1 MSEYQV
7 EKQKVSVTIFLVD
20 GQTRDGVIFLSPYSS
35 FHSGPQTLF
44 DLMSEEEP
52 FVPFVGNDGSF
63 LLINKVQISHLK
75 YQKEEDDDQPVLGT
89 PLEVTVSF
97 TNSRQL
103 SGTVVLEVPEGKS
116 RLIDFMNSNQD
127 FFGLSCDDGDYVVN
141 PNIII
146 EIALNN

>member
-7 EKQKVSVTIFLVD
+7 EKQKVSVTIELVD
-20 GQTRDGVIFLSPYSS
+20 GQTRNGMIFLSPFSS
-35 FHSGPQTLF
+35 HHSGPQTLI

-52 FVPFVGNDGSF
+52 FAPFVSVDGNF
-63 LLINKVQISHLK
+63 LLINKSQVSHIR
-75 YQKEEDDDQPVLGT
+75 YQKEADDKPVLGT
-89 PLEVTVSF
+89 PLEVTVTF

-116 RLIDFMNSNQD
+116 RLLDFMNGNTA
-127 FFGLSCDDGDYVVN
+127 FFDLKCEDGDYVVN

-146 EIALNN
+146 EIAPKH

>member
-7 EKQKVSVTIFLVD
+7 EKQKVSVGIELVD
-20 GQTRDGVIFLSPYSS
+20 GQTRDGFIFLSPFSS
-35 FHSGPQTLF
+35 FHSGPQTLV

-52 FVPFVGNDGSF
+52 FAPFVGNDGCF
-63 LLINKVQISHLK
+63 LLINKAQVSHIR
-75 YQKEEDDDQPVLGT
+75 YQKEADDKPVLGT
-89 PLEVTVSF
+89 PLEVTVTF

-116 RLIDFMNSNQD
+116 RLIDFMNSNHD
-127 FFGLSCDDGDYVVN
+127 FFDLLCEDGDYIVN

-146 EIALNN
+146 EIAPKS

>member
-7 EKQKVSVTIFLVD
+7 EKQKVSVTISLVD
-20 GQTRDGVIFLSPYSS
+20 GQTRDGVIFLSPFSS

-52 FVPFVGNDGSF
+52 FVPFVGSDGSF

-75 YQKEEDDDQPVLGT
+75 YKKEEDDQPVLGT
-89 PLEVTVSF
+89 PLEVTVTF

-116 RLIDFMNSNQD
+116 RLLDFMNSNRD
-127 FFGLSCDDGDYVVN
+127 FFGLTCEDGDYAVN

-146 EIALNN
+146 EIAPNN

>member
-7 EKQKVSVTIFLVD
+7 EKQKVSVSIELVD
-20 GQTRDGVIFLSPYSS
+20 GQTREGIIFLSPFSS
-35 FHSGPQTLF
+35 HHSGPQTLL

-52 FVPFVGNDGSF
+52 FVPFVGSDGKF

-75 YQKEEDDDQPVLGT
+75 YQKEEDDKLELGT
-89 PLEVTVSF
+89 PLDVSVTF

-103 SGTVVLEVPEGKS
+103 SGTVVMEVPEGKS
-116 RLIDFMNSNQD
+116 RLLDFMNSNRD
-127 FFGLSCDDGDYVVN
+127 FFGLVCEDGDYVVN

-146 EIALNN
+146 EIAPNN